1 MKTSERGSV
10 HLEKAKSIVA
20 RNFHYIMES
29 RELNQEEFADELGI
43 SVQELSRFLK
53 GEELPSLQLLVE
65 MKNLYSI
72 SIDEFLSFE
81 IEYHN
86 QPKHYNDTI
95 DAAEIRV
102 LRRFCGVYYMH
113 YFDTTVYKYTNISD
127 KLKPRVS
134 CGLVQIYEQ
143 KTPLGNSY
151 FRVSAITGCTRNEC
165 TRFFSE
171 ISANPEVKTLF
182 DLDVSNIKTHH
193 FYSGELAV
201 TSHNVFIS
209 LSSEFRDK
217 CLMIFQ
223 NPDST
228 KKYMGGIGTVNS
240 VSRGHESMPC
250 AQFIMLTRRT
260 LTCDEN
266 ELAEFLHLGYKKMTF
281 SDDENVLVSRLKKIM
296 ACSGSNMMNG
306 VSLSDDETDVIIC
319 HNMEKLV
326 NNLIRHQHFK
336 CATISLQDDYNW
348 YKSMEKYFDES
359 FDDE

>member
-10 HLEKAKSIVA
+10 HLEKAKAIVS
-20 RNFHYIMES
+20 RNFHYIMET
-29 RELNQEEFADELGI
+29 RELKQEEFADELCI
-43 SVQELSRFLK
+43 STQELSEFLK
-53 GEELPSLQLLVE
+53 GEKIPSLELLVE
-65 MKNLYSI
+65 MKNLYGI
-72 SIDEFLSFE
+72 SIDEFLTFE
-81 IEYHN
+81 MEYHI
-86 QPKHYNDTI
+86 QPKQYNDTN
-95 DAAEIRV
+95 DAAEIRA

-134 CGLVQIYEQ
+134 CGILQIYEE

-151 FRVSAITGCTRNEC
+151 FKVLAITGCTRKEC
-165 TRFFSE
+165 TEMFAE
-171 ISANPEVKTLF
+171 ISANPNVETLL
-182 DLDVSNIKTHH
+182 DLDISNIKCHH
-193 FYSGELAV
+193 FYTGDLAV
-201 TSHNVFIS
+201 TPHNVFIN

-223 NPDST
+223 NPDSI
-228 KKYMGGIGTVNS
+228 KAYQGGIGTVNS

-296 ACSGSNMMNG
+296 ACSGKNMMEG
-306 VSLSDDETDVIIC
+306 VSLSDDEADVIIC

-326 NNLIRHQHFK
+326 NNLIRHQYFK

-359 FDDE
+359 FDE